1 MYDNLFLGYRR
12 IISAERSKR
21 CVIITVVPGYDR
33 NSVHT
38 ACSALRGRRWESFRR
53 MSGASTDI
61 QADSAKTSV
70 ITSVSP
76 RICADTVALGSAEP
90 ALGEAADI
98 VRRRNGYRVNAVF
111 SL

>member
-1 MYDNLFLGYRR
+1 
-12 IISAERSKR
+12 
-21 CVIITVVPGYDR
+21 
-33 NSVHT
+33 
-38 ACSALRGRRWESFRR
+38 

-76 RICADTVALGSAEP
+76 RICADTGALGSAES
-90 ALGEAADI
+90 AVGEAADI
-98 VRRRNGYRVNAVF
+98 VCRRNGYRVNAVF